1 MSGTNENK
9 CNSNTK
15 INDRGMIEVKEKQKY
30 LSLGRAYKWA
40 EKWGVKLVWSQ
51 EDIRTNSVELRKNKS
66 SNLNA
71 IETYSNCK
79 MLKLKKNI

>member
-1 MSGTNENK
+1 MYFK
-9 CNSNTK
+9 YKK
-15 INDRGMIEVKEKQKY
+15 INDRGMIVVKEKYKY

-51 EDIRTNSVELRKNKS
+51 EDIRSNSVELRKNKS
-66 SNLNA
+66 SNLTV